1 MGSQRACGDDAANID
16 AYKKAIALRCRSE
29 FFDATCDVIQT
40 LSSSVLKMLSKS
52 ASYLIAAVLASVVRS
67 APAPLSLDRR
77 TIDDPFAVLDQQNWV
92 NPDDMTWDDFV
103 PPPGTDWSDPTQAG
117 SIRNFRIALVA
128 VDYPDENFTITKPVG
143 STPFNNPQP
152 DASELA
158 REDVPAFYRD
168 LLNRP
173 QALNRNHTLHEYWM
187 EDSAGRYVA

>member
-1 MGSQRACGDDAANID
+1 MW
-16 AYKKAIALRCRSE
+16 
-29 FFDATCDVIQT
+29 
-40 LSSSVLKMLSKS
+40 SKG
-52 ASYLIAAVLASVVRS
+52 ASYLAAAVLATVVRG

-77 TIDDPFAVLDQQNWV
+77 TIEDPFAVLDQQNWV
-92 NPDDMTWDDFV
+92 NPDDMTWDDFKS
-103 PPPGTDWSDPTQAG
+103 PPGTDWSDPAQTG

-152 DASELA
+152 DASELE

-168 LLNRP
+168 LLNKP

-187 EDSAGRYVA
+187 EDSAGRYVALWRG